1 VSPSAEGFLLGA
13 VRDSLERFAAGLEGL
28 AFIERLAYEVLA
40 KIGLEVGPKVYITGG
55 GTRSMLWSRLRAS
68 ILGKILIQPK
78 VTETAMGA
86 AVLAAAGCWYG
97 SLSRS
102 AAALVQ
108 LEAHFEPEPAWESAY
123 AGIYIEFGAELERR
137 GYIKGET
144 Q

>member
-1 VSPSAEGFLLGA
+1 
-13 VRDSLERFAAGLEGL
+13 
-28 AFIERLAYEVLA
+28 
-40 KIGLEVGPKVYITGG
+40 
-55 GTRSMLWSRLRAS
+55 
-68 ILGKILIQPK
+68 
-78 VTETAMGA
+78 MGA